1 MMMDTLLG
9 ENANISVACCGSN
22 ISKKQVDLLLE
33 MGVGEMIVAFDKE
46 YNTIGDADFK
56 RQVKMFTNIHK
67 RFSPF
72 LEVSFMFDKEGILN
86 FKSSPIDEG
95 LDKFLYLF
103 NNRVY
108 LEE

>member
-1 MMMDTLLG
+1 MLFGNLSQGRDEFTTK
-9 ENANISVACCGSN
+9 C
-22 ISKKQVDLLLE
+22 
-33 MGVGEMIVAFDKE
+33 
-46 YNTIGDADFK
+46 DFK